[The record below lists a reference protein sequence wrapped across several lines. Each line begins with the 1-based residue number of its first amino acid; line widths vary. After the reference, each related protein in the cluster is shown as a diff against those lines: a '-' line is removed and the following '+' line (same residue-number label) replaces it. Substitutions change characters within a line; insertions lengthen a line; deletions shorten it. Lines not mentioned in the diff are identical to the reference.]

1 MSVLCELCPKAC
13 VIAPGQSGACRVRV
27 NMNGSLRSVVYGF
40 PCALHVD
47 PIEKKPLYHVL
58 PASRLLPVATVGC
71 NLHCLNCQNWEIS
84 QANPEDSEAMA
95 CTPEELVELA
105 QGRQCPS
112 LAYTYTDPVVYYEYA
127 LACAARAREAGIRNV
142 LVTAAYINQA
152 PWDRLLDFIDAANI
166 DLKFMDDALY
176 RSICSATLKPVQQAL
191 VRARERGVWLEVT
204 NLMIPTLNDSP
215 EQVRALAQ
223 WIVAN
228 LGIDTPL
235 HFSAFHPRYK
245 MRHLPST
252 SAQTLEMARTIA
264 QSEGLVHVYIGNV
277 ASSEGQNTYCPKCRT
292 LLIERRGYHISQD
305 RLELG
310 RCSACGRQIK
320 GIWQ

>member
-13 VIAPGQSGACRVRV
+13 VIAPGQSGDCRIRI
-27 NMNGSLRSVVYGF
+27 NLNGTLRSVVYGF

-47 PIEKKPLYHVL
+47 PIEKKPLYHML
-58 PASRLLPVATVGC
+58 PASQILSVATVGC

-84 QANPEDSEAMA
+84 QANPEDSQAMA
-95 CTPEELVELA
+95 CTPDKLVELA
-105 QGRQCPS
+105 QTRQCPS
-112 LAYTYTDPVVYYEYA
+112 LAYTYTDPVVYYEYT
-127 LACAARAREAGIRNV
+127 LDCARRARKAGIRNV

-152 PWDRLLDFIDAANI
+152 PWDKLLDVVDAANI

-191 VRARERGVWLEVT
+191 VRARERGVWVEVT
-204 NLMIPTLNDSP
+204 NLVIPTLNDSP
-215 EQVRALAQ
+215 EQIRALCR
-223 WIVAN
+223 WIEAN
-228 LGIDTPL
+228 LGPDTPL

-252 SAQTLEMARTIA
+252 SAQTLELARTIA
-264 QSEGLVHVYIGNV
+264 QSEGLHYVYIGNV
-277 ASSEGQNTYCPKCRT
+277 ASQQGQNTYCPQCHN
-292 LLIERRGYHISQD
+292 LLIERRGYHISQN
-305 RLELG
+305 RIEQG
-310 RCSACGRQIK
+310 MCSACGGQIK